1 MSRIRSSLG
10 WPEFFAVILTADRES
25 TFSLNGSTVLHQ
37 SLISFR
43 CHCVIRPV
51 AGNLYG
57 KTPVYMNGGERLLRR
72 PYWPETRTRT
82 PLIKSQSQRGPKPNI
97 DKKAQSFWTVAC
109 FFFRQWKVYVL
120 PRFRHKTSTGGSP
133 LGSASQKLTVALAE
147 KHRLPAIYA
156 RRPVVEDLADT
167 Q

>member
-51 AGNLYG
+51 AGNLYV
-57 KTPVYMNGGERLLRR
+57 KTRVYTNGGKRLLRR

-82 PLIKSQSQRGPKPNI
+82 RLIKSQSQRGLEPKTLTRKPNH
-97 DKKAQSFWTVAC
+97 FW
-109 FFFRQWKVYVL
+109 
-120 PRFRHKTSTGGSP
+120 
-133 LGSASQKLTVALAE
+133 E
-147 KHRLPAIYA
+147 RL
-156 RRPVVEDLADT
+156 LFL
-167 Q
+167 

>member
-1 MSRIRSSLG
+1 MSRIRSSPG
-10 WPEFFAVILTADRES
+10 WPEFFAVIITADRES

-37 SLISFR
+37 SLIQFALSLR
-43 CHCVIRPV
+43 HSTSSWKPIRKD
-51 AGNLYG
+51 AGLH
-57 KTPVYMNGGERLLRR
+57 ERWRASPAPSILAGDSN
-72 PYWPETRTRT
+72 PD
-82 PLIKSQSQRGPKPNI
+82 PLIKSQSQRTKTETLTRKSNH
-97 DKKAQSFWTVAC
+97 FWERLL
-109 FFFRQWKVYVL
+109 FLRHWKVYVL